1 VAEVATDSP
10 QITLDQVVLHATK
23 PLATRILGPVDL
35 RVYRGESLAIVGP
48 SGAGKS
54 SLVLVVGG
62 MVRPTRGT
70 YLFDG
75 LDLSAQSRRGLA
87 AFRAAEIGFVFQA
100 AHLVD
105 DRTAVENV
113 ALGLS
118 SMGLRAREERSRARA
133 QLAEVG
139 IEHLAGRPAKL
150 LSGGERQRVALARAL
165 VKGPSV
171 VIADEPTGNLDR
183 RSGGKVLDLLCAL
196 PQRGMTLLLV
206 THDREAAERAERTL
220 TIVDGQ
226 IVPA

>member
-1 VAEVATDSP
+1 LEA
-10 QITLDQVVLHATK
+10 
-23 PLATRILGPVDL
+23 RILGPVDL
-35 RVYRGESLAIVGP
+35 RVHRGESLAIIGP

-62 MVRPTRGT
+62 MVRPTQGT
-70 YLFDG
+70 YRFDG

-105 DRTAVENV
+105 DRTALENV

-118 SMGLRAREERSRARA
+118 AMGLRARDERSRATA

-139 IEHLAGRPAKL
+139 IAHLAGRSAKL

-183 RSGGKVLDLLCAL
+183 RSGRKVLDLLCAL
-196 PQRGMTLLLV
+196 PRQGITLLLV